1 MPSSIES
8 FEDGYNGLI
17 NRNIRLAMTMIDISK
32 PYIFVET
39 IKKIKVEGQD
49 LLQVEFQ
56 LNGCINITE
65 VSYTINDTKVQLNS
79 TGGFCNHLVP
89 AGQVQSVWIIKVH

>member
-89 AGQVQSVWIIKVH
+89 AGQVQAVWIIKVH